1 MSSIWTR
8 TLKASPQFDCG
19 LCGFPKCASFT
30 RAAIVGFAT
39 IDRCPILMLSVFEE
53 SRKQVQNLIMKKTGL
68 RFKTATDPPE
78 GGIVLTRPCKDTDQK
93 VMAELRIHN
102 GVPSGERVNFGVFD
116 ANLLCELSE
125 CLRALFED
133 VKCSRDLGYGRVDTG
148 EMSITILQDG
158 RVNMRRVDNE
168 EQVREVFNTIE
179 TAILGSTI
187 CNCCGNDLAS
197 IASGL
202 VKHRDAHTVLRCGS
216 SIRID
221 CESLDSPLSSS
232 LVDHVFPSSTL
243 SHQIDS
249 NFELITTLVD
259 GLKKGALQDDVSLS
273 YPGLT
278 CMLISHVIEEPTAQ
292 RQTLLLRLIGLDWIL
307 RSAVDAAGKIIE
319 LASSLQPE
327 NLNMLWDIV
336 GEVVDNEEIAAPS
349 PEDEIMFQVYALSH
363 CLKRATAMRSE
374 WASS

>member
-1 MSSIWTR
+1 
-8 TLKASPQFDCG
+8 
-19 LCGFPKCASFT
+19 
-30 RAAIVGFAT
+30 
-39 IDRCPILMLSVFEE
+39 MLSVFEE
-53 SRKQVQNLIMKKTGL
+53 SREQIHNLIMRKTGL

-116 ANLLCELSE
+116 AHLLCELSE
-125 CLRALFED
+125 CLRGLFED

-158 RVNMRRVDNE
+158 RVNMRRVDDE

-187 CNCCGNDLAS
+187 CNCCGNDLVS

-232 LVDHVFPSSTL
+232 LVEHVFPSSNL

-249 NFELITTLVD
+249 NFGLVANLID
-259 GLKKGALQDDVSLS
+259 GLKKGAIQDDMSPSFPSLA
-273 YPGLT
+273 
-278 CMLISHVIEEPTAQ
+278 CMLISHVVNEPTAQ
-292 RQTLLLRLIGLDWIL
+292 KQTLLLRLIGLDWIL
-307 RSAVDAAGKIIE
+307 RCAVDAAGKIIE

-327 NLNMLWDIV
+327 NLNMLWELV
-336 GEVVDNEEIAAPS
+336 GEVVDNEESAVPS

-363 CLKRATAMRSE
+363 CLKRAAAMRSE

>member
-1 MSSIWTR
+1 
-8 TLKASPQFDCG
+8 
-19 LCGFPKCASFT
+19 
-30 RAAIVGFAT
+30 
-39 IDRCPILMLSVFEE
+39 MLSVFEK
-53 SRKQVQNLIMKKTGL
+53 SREQVQNLIMKKTGL

-125 CLRALFED
+125 CLQELFED

-168 EQVREVFNTIE
+168 EQVRRVFHTIE
-179 TAILGSTI
+179 TSILGSTI
-187 CNCCGNDLAS
+187 CNCCGNDLVS

-221 CESLDSPLSSS
+221 CESLDTPLNSS
-232 LVDHVFPSSTL
+232 LVDDVFPSSDI
-243 SHQIDS
+243 SRQIDS
-249 NFELITTLVD
+249 NFELIATLVD
-259 GLKKGALQDDVSLS
+259 RLKKGDILDDVSLS

-278 CMLISHVIEEPTAQ
+278 CMLIFQVINEPTAQ

-307 RSAVDAAGKIIE
+307 RSAVDAAGKISE
-319 LASSLQPE
+319 LASSLQSY
-327 NLNMLWDIV
+327 NLDKLWELV
-336 GEVVDNEEIAAPS
+336 GEVVNNEESVAPS
-349 PEDEIMFQVYALSH
+349 TDDEILFQVYALSH
-363 CLKRATAMRSE
+363 CLRRAVAMRSE